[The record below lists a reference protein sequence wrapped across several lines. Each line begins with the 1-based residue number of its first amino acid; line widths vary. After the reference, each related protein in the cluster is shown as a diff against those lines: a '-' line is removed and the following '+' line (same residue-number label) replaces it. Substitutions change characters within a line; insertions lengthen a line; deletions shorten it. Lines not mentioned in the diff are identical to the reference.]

1 VTEPIVA
8 TPRQQLKKALL
19 DRVERLLPD
28 APCGVL
34 LASSG
39 TLAEM
44 SPQRD
49 KIAGEP
55 TDVDHMHLVF
65 KDETFSFELLRTLA
79 YAPYGG
85 ADIGECLTT
94 AGRIRPGDF
103 ESWHAEWSKTAA
115 RVHALAVEAEAR
127 GHAVSAR
134 EAYLRASNYYRTAEF
149 FLHGNP
155 SDPRILDTWGR
166 SRATFREA
174 VKLMSTPVEQIL
186 IPYEGTALPGY
197 FYRSDDSANRR
208 PTLIVHG
215 GYDSTGEELYL
226 MIAAAAVQRK
236 YHCLTF
242 EGPGQGAV
250 IREQG
255 LPFRPDWEK
264 VVSPVVDYL
273 VTRRDVEHG
282 RVALMGV
289 SLGGFLAPRAAAFEH
304 RLAALIANDGLY
316 TYRFGDKAR
325 AVTRAAAFFGRR
337 VAQYA
342 LTKVMKRNTGIR
354 WAVEHGM
361 FTFHARSIWDLIDAT
376 ESWSLEGVASK
387 IQCPTLVCDAETDQ
401 FFVGQPKRLYDA
413 LTCPKTFMRFT
424 AQEGAGEHCQLGALL
439 LFNHRVFEWL
449 DATLDLRPG
458 R

>member
-1 VTEPIVA
+1 
-8 TPRQQLKKALL
+8 
-19 DRVERLLPD
+19 
-28 APCGVL
+28 
-34 LASSG
+34 
-39 TLAEM
+39 
-44 SPQRD
+44 
-49 KIAGEP
+49 
-55 TDVDHMHLVF
+55 MHLVF
-65 KDETFSFELLRTLA
+65 EDEAFSFELLRAIA

-85 ADIGECLTT
+85 ADLGECLAT
-94 AGRIRPGDF
+94 ASRIRPRDF
-103 ESWHAEWSKTAA
+103 ESWHAEWRHTAE
-115 RVHALAVEAEAR
+115 RVHALADEARAR
-127 GHAVSAR
+127 GHTVSAR

-166 SRATFREA
+166 SRATFRDA
-174 VKLMSTPVEQIL
+174 VKLMSARVEQIL
-186 IPYEGTALPGY
+186 IPYEGTALPAY
-197 FYRSDDSANRR
+197 FYRSDDSADRR

-215 GYDSTGEELYL
+215 GYDSTGEELYFL
-226 MIAAAAVQRK
+226 VAAAAVQRK

-250 IREQG
+250 IREQR

-273 VTRRDVEHG
+273 LTRRDVEP
-282 RVALMGV
+282 RRIALMGI

-304 RLAALIANDGLY
+304 RLAALVADDGLY
-316 TYRFGDKAR
+316 MFRFSDKAR
-325 AVTRAAAFFGRR
+325 AVTRAAALFGRR

-354 WAVEHGM
+354 WAIENGM
-361 FTFHARSIWDLIDAT
+361 FTFHVRSIWNLIDAT

-387 IQCPTLVCDAETDQ
+387 IRCPTLVCDAESDH
-401 FFVGQPKRLYDA
+401 FFMGQPKMLYDS

-449 DATLDLRPG
+449 DTTLGVNPDDAR
-458 R
+458 